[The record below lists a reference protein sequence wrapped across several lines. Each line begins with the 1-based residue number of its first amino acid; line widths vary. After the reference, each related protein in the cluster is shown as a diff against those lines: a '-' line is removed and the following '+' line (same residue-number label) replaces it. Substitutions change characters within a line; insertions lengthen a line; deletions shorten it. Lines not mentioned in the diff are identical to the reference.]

1 MGYRPCGHERVRYD
15 LATKQQ
21 IKYMLKVIENY
32 IVCKLY
38 LNKNINGLEMNFL
51 HGKYL
56 RNIVNK

>member
-1 MGYRPCGHERVRYD
+1 
-15 LATKQQ
+15 
-21 IKYMLKVIENY
+21 MLKVIENY